1 MPNCPRCGAILSRDS
16 IRCPSCAPVSLAGV
30 GGAPDSRPT
39 AAPTTP
45 TLSTFT
51 PSEDALALLAAQAEQ
66 DRRDRKAAT
75 AAGTVLG
82 IAALLAVIGLSLFIY
97 GRVSASRAFNA
108 ELKARHDV
116 VVQQQK
122 QLEAQ
127 QEEADKERAAML
139 THH

>member
-30 GGAPDSRPT
+30 GGGPDDRPS
-39 AAPTTP
+39 ASNTTP
-45 TLSTFT
+45 TLNTFV
-51 PSEDALALLAAQAEQ
+51 PSEAALAQLAAQAEH
-66 DRRDRKAAT
+66 DRQDRKAAT
-75 AAGTVLG
+75 VAGTVLG
-82 IAALLAVIGLSLFIY
+82 IGALLAVISLALFIY
-97 GRVSASRAFNA
+97 GRVSASRTFNA

-127 QEEADKERAAML
+127 QEEADKERAAVL
-139 THH
+139 IHH